1 MITGPFY
8 LVKNMS
14 ILQVKNLS
22 YQLADKSLYNNATF
36 RINVGEKIGITGANG
51 VGKSTLLKLL
61 TGELSA
67 DKGCIDWLPNL
78 EVGYLEQ
85 HFKMDNALTV
95 YECLKSAFEN
105 LYAAEQKLWTLYQ
118 AMTESHSTSL
128 LSQVARLQAYLEDED
143 FYAIDTKIE
152 QVAVGLGIYQFGLDT
167 PLVSLSGGQRHKV
180 LLGRLLLRN
189 PDVLILDEPTNYLD
203 ALHIEWL
210 VTFLNDYTGTVLLV
224 SHDIDFLNQVATSIC
239 DIDYQTVRKYSGT
252 YVKAMQQ
259 KHHDGALLEK
269 QYKAQQNEIRKLEQ
283 FIAKNGAGVNAS
295 LAKGRKKKLDKI
307 ERIQL
312 NCIEKVSMF
321 DFAHQPIGQQYV
333 IDAKALM
340 IGYQQPLLPAL
351 DITLARGEKLVVSGF
366 NGVGKSTL
374 IKTLMGEIEPL
385 SGEVVLAKGAMI
397 GYFSQD
403 LSWRHPQH
411 TPEQELCSCD
421 PTISSKESRKLLARF
436 GVTGDKTQ
444 RHLDTL
450 SGGEQTRVKL
460 CCLSVQKCNV
470 LLLDEPTTHLDSSS
484 KNALKEALQRFSGSV
499 IVVSHEKAFLQS
511 WPDRVLD
518 ISLLT
523 YAESETEQEVAL

>member
-1 MITGPFY
+1 
-8 LVKNMS
+8 MS

-22 YQLADKSLYNNATF
+22 YQIADKSLYNNATF
-36 RINVGEKIGITGANG
+36 RINEGEKIGITGANG
-51 VGKSTLLKLL
+51 VGKSTLLKLFI
-61 TGELSA
+61 GELSA

-85 HFKMDNALTV
+85 HFKMDNTLTV

-210 VTFLNDYTGTVLLV
+210 VTFLNDYTGTALLV

-259 KHHDGALLEK
+259 KQHDGTLLEK

-307 ERIQL
+307 ERIQR
-312 NCIEKVSMF
+312 NHIEKVSMF

-374 IKTLMGEIEPL
+374 LKTLMGEIEPL

-421 PTISSKESRKLLARF
+421 QTISSKESRKLLARF

-470 LLLDEPTTHLDSSS
+470 LLLDEPTTHLDSSN

-511 WPDRVLD
+511 WSDRVLD

-523 YAESETEQEVAL
+523 CAESETEQEVEL

>member
-1 MITGPFY
+1 
-8 LVKNMS
+8 MS

-22 YQLADKSLYNNATF
+22 YQIADKTLYNNVTF

-61 TGELSA
+61 IGELSA

-143 FYAIDTKIE
+143 FYAINTKIE
-152 QVAVGLGIYQFGLDT
+152 RVAVGLGIYQFGLDT

-307 ERIQL
+307 EPIQL
-312 NCIEKVSMF
+312 NNVEKVSMF
-321 DFAHQPIGQQYV
+321 DFAYQPIGQPNV

-340 IGYQQPLLPAL
+340 IGYQQPLLPVF
-351 DITLARGEKLVVSGF
+351 DITLARGEKLVVAGF

-374 IKTLMGEIEPL
+374 LKTLMREIEPL

-403 LSWRHPQH
+403 LSWRHPQN
-411 TPEQELCSCD
+411 TPEQELCSCA

-436 GVTGDKTQ
+436 GITGDKTQ

-523 YAESETEQEVAL
+523 CAESETEQEVEL